1 MRSFLRL
8 WHRWW
13 LAWSSC
19 EWIWGNKKAE
29 ASDVLLLSVL
39 LSAMFYLPWCSLETV
54 SDLRPFLRRA
64 LSTRRPLA
72 VCIRRRNPCLLIL
85 FLLWGWNVLFI
96 FRLLCLFVLY
106 SFISVLMTWVALFCC
121 LFRRLMQSFRL
132 LASPYCLNWALGIFY
147 CLFWLRHTCVLCLG
161 HCHFV

>member
-29 ASDVLLLSVL
+29 ASGVLLLSVL

-96 FRLLCLFVLY
+96 FVYFVYLYFILLF
-106 SFISVLMTWVALFCC
+106 
-121 LFRRLMQSFRL
+121 
-132 LASPYCLNWALGIFY
+132 
-147 CLFWLRHTCVLCLG
+147 LFWWLGWLGFVVCLVVPCSLVVSLQAPIVSIG
-161 HCHFV
+161 HLGFFTVCFDYGTHVSCA

>member
-96 FRLLCLFVLY
+96 VLFYFLLLIFSYL
-106 SFISVLMTWVALFCC
+106 SFNLTASMPQHLRKTTAKLVNFGKSTKEKTKKHQVFL
-121 LFRRLMQSFRL
+121 SF
-132 LASPYCLNWALGIFY
+132 
-147 CLFWLRHTCVLCLG
+147 
-161 HCHFV
+161 